1 MKKLLMVTD
10 LSFPG
15 SAMASRLLAFA
26 KLFYCLG
33 YDVHLI
39 AGKSDEL
46 ESGKIYQGTDF
57 SYEIVSSRR
66 SDRMMSYLGNE
77 NLIKAVDK
85 YVSNNKVDFIFST
98 SLNALYRK
106 LLKLCK
112 KKKIKLILEQC
123 EWYDPSS
130 FGMGERDIRYKRF
143 NQNIKKHYKEADYI
157 ISISRLLDGYYK
169 SLGVK
174 SLRIPSIIDV
184 ISKPKNYDV
193 DNGKIKLVFTG
204 NTSNSKE
211 LIVPVLEALND
222 YKDRIELH
230 IFGSSMDVLKKHVNN
245 DSLIDELNSC
255 LFVHGVIKQ
264 EEVEKVLLNCN
275 YQIFIRP
282 KRRSSDAGF
291 PTKLCESMS
300 VGTPCIT
307 NDTGDISL
315 VLRDGKNGFMADG
328 NDVEAIKKVF
338 ERIVSFDPDS
348 YRQMRMMA
356 RTNAESF
363 FDYRNY
369 LKDVEEF
376 LK

>member
-1 MKKLLMVTD
+1 MKKILFVTD

-15 SAMASRLLAFA
+15 SAMASRLLAFV

-33 YDVHLI
+33 YDIHLI

-46 ESGKIYQGTDF
+46 ESGEIYQGEDF
-57 SYEIVSSRR
+57 TYEIVSSKR
-66 SDRMMSYLGNE
+66 SDRMMSYFGNE
-77 NLIKAVDK
+77 NLIKAVDR
-85 YVSNNKVDFIFST
+85 YVSENEVDYIFST

-112 KKKIKLILEQC
+112 QKNIKLILEQC

-130 FGMGERDIRYKRF
+130 FGMGKYDIRYRRF
-143 NQNIKKHYKEADYI
+143 KTNIKKYYCQADYV
-157 ISISRLLDGYYK
+157 ISISRLLNDYYNG
-169 SLGVK
+169 SGVK
-174 SLRIPSIIDV
+174 SIRIPSIIDV
-184 ISKPKNYDV
+184 MNKPKKYNV
-193 DNGKIKLVFTG
+193 HNEKIKLVFTG

-211 LIVPVLEALND
+211 LIVPVLEALRE

-230 IFGSSMDVLKKHVNN
+230 IYGSSMNGLRKHVNS
-245 DSLIDELNSC
+245 DVLIDGLNNS

-264 EEVEKVLLNCN
+264 EEVEKVLLNSD

-315 VLRDGKNGFMADG
+315 VLKDGKNGFMVKG
-328 NDVEAIKKVF
+328 NDVKAVKEAF
-338 ERIVSFDPDS
+338 EKIVKLDKDS
-348 YRQMRMMA
+348 YRQMRIMA
-356 RTNAESF
+356 RRDAESF

>member
-15 SAMASRLLAFA
+15 SAMASRLLAFV

-33 YDVHLI
+33 YDIHLI

-46 ESGKIYQGTDF
+46 KSGKIYQGEDF
-57 SYEIVSSRR
+57 TYEIVSSKR

-77 NLIKAVDK
+77 NLIKAVER
-85 YVSNNKVDFIFST
+85 YVSENEVDYIFST

-112 KKKIKLILEQC
+112 KRNIKLILEQC

-130 FGMGERDIRYKRF
+130 FGMGEKDIRYLRF
-143 NQNIKKHYKEADYI
+143 NKNIKKYYKEADYI
-157 ISISRLLDGYYK
+157 ISISRLLDNYYK
-169 SLGVK
+169 GLGVK
-174 SLRIPSIIDV
+174 SIRIPSITDV
-184 ISKPKNYDV
+184 ISKPKNYDI
-193 DNGKIKLVFTG
+193 DNEKIKLVFTG

-211 LIVPVLEALND
+211 LIVPVLEALSEYN
-222 YKDRIELH
+222 DRIELH
-230 IFGSSMDVLKKHVNN
+230 IYGSSMNGLRKHVNN
-245 DSLIDELNSC
+245 DVLIDSLNGS

-264 EEVEKVLLNCN
+264 EEVEKVLLNSN

-315 VLRDGKNGFMADG
+315 VLRDGKNGFLVDG
-328 NDVEAIKKVF
+328 NDTEALKRVF
-338 ERIVSFDPDS
+338 ERIVNFDSDS

-356 RTNAESF
+356 RMDAQSF
-363 FDYRNY
+363 FEYRNY
-369 LKDVEEF
+369 IRDVEGF

>member
-1 MKKLLMVTD
+1 MKKILFVTD

-15 SAMASRLLAFA
+15 SAMASRLLAFI

-33 YDVHLI
+33 YDIHLI

-46 ESGKIYQGTDF
+46 KSGKIYQGEDF
-57 SYEIVSSRR
+57 TYEIVSSKR

-77 NLIKAVDK
+77 NLIKAVDR
-85 YVSNNKVDFIFST
+85 YVGNNKVDFIFST

-106 LLKLCK
+106 LLELCK
-112 KKKIKLILEQC
+112 ERNIKLILEQC

-130 FGMGERDIRYKRF
+130 FGMGKIDIRYRRF
-143 NQNIKKHYKEADYI
+143 EENIKRYYREADYV
-157 ISISRLLDGYYK
+157 ISISRLLNDYYK
-169 SLGVK
+169 GMGVR
-174 SLRIPSIIDV
+174 SLRIPSIADV
-184 ISKPKNYDV
+184 MSKPKNYDL
-193 DNGKIKLVFTG
+193 NNKRIKLVFTG

-211 LIVPVLEALND
+211 LIVPVLEALCE
-222 YKDRIELH
+222 YKDKIELH
-230 IFGSSMDVLKKHVNN
+230 IYGSGMNGLRKNVNN
-245 DSLIDELNSC
+245 DELVNSLDGC
-255 LFVHGVIKQ
+255 LYVHGVIRQ

-315 VLRDGKNGFMADG
+315 VLKDEKNGFIVKG
-328 NDVEAIKKVF
+328 NDSEAVKEVF
-338 ERIVSFDPDS
+338 ERIVNFDPDS
-348 YRQMRMMA
+348 YRQMRMIA
-356 RTNAESF
+356 RKDAESF

-369 LKDVEEF
+369 IRDVEGF

>member
-15 SAMASRLLAFA
+15 SAMASRLLAFI

-46 ESGKIYQGTDF
+46 ESGKIYKGTDF
-57 SYEIVSSRR
+57 SYEIVSSNR
-66 SDRMMSYLGNE
+66 SDRLMTYLGNE

-85 YVSNNKVDFIFST
+85 YVGENHVDYIFST

-106 LLKLCK
+106 LLKLCRK
-112 KKKIKLILEQC
+112 KNIKLILEQC

-130 FGMGERDIRYKRF
+130 FGMGERDIRYRRF
-143 NQNIKKHYKEADYI
+143 NKNIKKYYKDADYI
-157 ISISRLLDGYYK
+157 ISISRLLDDYYRGIGAK
-169 SLGVK
+169 SI
-174 SLRIPSIIDV
+174 RIPSITDV
-184 ISKPKNYDV
+184 ISKPKNYDI
-193 DNGKIKLVFTG
+193 DGEKIKLVFTG

-211 LIVPVLEALND
+211 LIVPVLEALNE
-222 YKDRIELH
+222 YKEKIELH
-230 IFGSSMDVLKKHVNN
+230 IYGSSMNGLRKHVNN
-245 DSLIDELNSC
+245 DVLIDNLNDC

-264 EEVEKVLLNCN
+264 EEVEKVLLDCN

-300 VGTPCIT
+300 VGTPCII

-315 VLRDGKNGFMADG
+315 VLRDGKNGFMVDG
-328 NDVEAIKKVF
+328 NDTESVKRAF
-338 ERIVSFDPDS
+338 ERIVNLDSDS

-356 RTNAESF
+356 RRDAESF

-369 LKDVEEF
+369 IRDVEGF
-376 LK
+376 IN

>member
-15 SAMASRLLAFA
+15 SAMASRLLAFI

-39 AGKSDEL
+39 SGKSDEL
-46 ESGKIYQGTDF
+46 ESGKIYKGTDF
-57 SYEIVSSRR
+57 SYEIVSSNR
-66 SDRMMSYLGNE
+66 SDRLMTYLGNE
-77 NLIKAVDK
+77 NLIKAVER
-85 YVSNNKVDFIFST
+85 YVSNNEVDFIFST

-106 LLKLCK
+106 LLKLCRK
-112 KKKIKLILEQC
+112 KNIKLILEQC

-130 FGMGERDIRYKRF
+130 FGMGERDIRYRRF
-143 NQNIKKHYKEADYI
+143 NKNIKKYYKEADYI
-157 ISISRLLDGYYK
+157 ISISRLLDNYYK
-169 SLGVK
+169 GIGARSI
-174 SLRIPSIIDV
+174 RIPSITDV
-184 ISKPKNYDV
+184 ISKPKNYDI
-193 DNGKIKLVFTG
+193 DGEKIKLVFTG

-211 LIVPVLEALND
+211 LIVPVLEALNE
-222 YKDRIELH
+222 YKEKIELH
-230 IFGSSMDVLKKHVNN
+230 IYGSGMNGLRKHVNN
-245 DSLIDELNSC
+245 DGLIDSLNDC

-264 EEVEKVLLNCN
+264 EEVEKVLLNSN

-315 VLRDGKNGFMADG
+315 VLRDGKNGFIADG
-328 NDVEAIKKVF
+328 NDTAAVKRVF
-338 ERIVSFDPDS
+338 ERMVNLDSDS

-356 RTNAESF
+356 RTDAQSF